1 MSASSAKVRDQ
12 QPGQVDGSWITAIA
26 RPVSIEPRQRQPVWE
41 IDLKRDD
48 GRQFCVSTL
57 TVAVVPQA
65 RAPN

>member
-1 MSASSAKVRDQ
+1 MSPSRAKVRDQ
-12 QPGQVDGSWITAIA
+12 RPVQVDGSWIPAIA
-26 RPVSIEPRQRQPVWE
+26 RAVSIEPRRQVWE

-48 GRQFCVSTL
+48 GRRFCVSTL